1 VQGMAPSCSVI
12 RIAPRRRVG
21 TAYCFSI
28 LEVPAR
34 AGSLL
39 PVTLARIQ
47 LAGKT
52 MRPTIIT
59 LAEDVG
65 RRQKAAR

>member
-1 VQGMAPSCSVI
+1 
-12 RIAPRRRVG
+12 
-21 TAYCFSI
+21 
-28 LEVPAR
+28 VPAR